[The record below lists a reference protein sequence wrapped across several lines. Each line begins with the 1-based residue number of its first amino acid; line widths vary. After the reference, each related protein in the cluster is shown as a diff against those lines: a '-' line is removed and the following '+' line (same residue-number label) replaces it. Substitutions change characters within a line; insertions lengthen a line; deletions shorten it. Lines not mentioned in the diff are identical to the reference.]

1 MPKVF
6 SEAVDRLVFWA
17 LAGKQTAAKANA
29 NAYTKP
35 LVPLFDQRCKLKKE
49 FVMQFFLRLCTL

>member
-17 LAGKQTAAKANA
+17 LAGKQTAAKASAKEYA
-29 NAYTKP
+29 NLLA
-35 LVPLFDQRCKLKKE
+35 LLLDQELKGKLG
-49 FVMQFFLRLCTL
+49 FVMQFFL

>member
-6 SEAVDRLVFWA
+6 SEAVDRLVVWA
-17 LAGKQTAAKANA
+17 LVGKQTAAKVSAKA
-29 NAYTKP
+29 CTKP

-49 FVMQFFLRLCTL
+49 FVMQFFL